1 MKFKPEKKYIYW
13 GITIF
18 CTTIALMLAYFLF
31 FRLDS
36 IKGGVKTL
44 NKILAPVF
52 YGFILAYLMT
62 PLLNIIEGKW
72 IKKLFDKY
80 NILSKNANRNKHIRT
95 LSVGLT
101 IIIVIGVLYLF
112 FSSVIPQ
119 VYQSIQNLIASYSL
133 YIDNLVSWLDSVTA
147 ENPDIANF
155 LSQLVYNYSN
165 EAEDFFTGIVMPT
178 IKTYLLPNVNDILS
192 SLSASVMKLVM
203 FFWNIVIGLVISLYV
218 LAGKEKFAQ
227 GSTRLCYAV
236 LNTKVAN
243 RFIEAIRFTH
253 HTFIGFLGGKV
264 IDSFIIG
271 VICYI
276 SCLIMKMPYAVL
288 VSVIVAV
295 TNIIPFFG
303 PYIGAIP
310 STLIILLVNPRKAL
324 YFIIFIIIL
333 QQIDGNFI
341 GPKILAQS
349 TGLTSFW
356 IIFSIT
362 LFGGLFG
369 VVGMIIGVPIT
380 AVITSFIERW
390 TRRNLRKKNLPED
403 SESYLNV
410 EKITDEGELTK
421 YEYQKPER
429 KKLDKNSKEYKFL
442 MKFLLFLKKAFMAIC
457 DFIILYSQKFYRF
470 MKPIVIKGAKK
481 LWTGI
486 KKLFKSIFSKNKPQK
501 TTNVSEA
508 PSVPEEPVIQE
519 LEDELEEVL
528 SEDNKEL

>member
-18 CTTIALMLAYFLF
+18 CTAIALMLVYFLF

-36 IKGGVKTL
+36 IKGGLKTL

-72 IKKLFDKY
+72 IRKLFDKY
-80 NILSKNANRNKHIRT
+80 NLLSKNNNRNKHIRT

-119 VYQSIQNLIASYSL
+119 VYQSIQNLISSYSS
-133 YIDNLVSWLDSVTA
+133 YIDNLIEWVNSLTA
-147 ENPDIANF
+147 ENPDIAKF

-165 EAEDFFTGIVMPT
+165 EAEDFFTGIVLPT

-227 GSTRLCYAV
+227 GSTRFCYAV

-264 IDSFIIG
+264 IDSLIIG
-271 VICYI
+271 IICYF
-276 SCLIMKMPYAVL
+276 SCLILKMPYVVL

-310 STLIILLVNPRKAL
+310 STLIILLVDPKKAL

-333 QQIDGNFI
+333 QQIDGNVI

-369 VVGMIIGVPIT
+369 IVGMIIGVPIT
-380 AVITSFIERW
+380 AVIISFVERW
-390 TRRNLRKKNLPED
+390 TRRNLRKKNLPE
-403 SESYLNV
+403 ESDRYLNV
-410 EKITDEGELTK
+410 GKITDEGELTE
-421 YEYQKPER
+421 YEYQKPEK
-429 KKLDKNSKEYKFL
+429 KKLDKNSNEYKIM
-442 MKFLLFLKKAFMAIC
+442 MKIFIFLKKAFMAIC
-457 DFIILYSQKFYRF
+457 DFIILYSQKFYHF
-470 MKPIVIKGAKK
+470 MKPLVIKGAKK
-481 LWTGI
+481 LWSGI
-486 KKLFKSIFSKNKPQK
+486 KKLFKALFKKIKSAKAKKTENK
-501 TTNVSEA
+501 A
-508 PSVPEEPVIQE
+508 PVPEAKEPII
-519 LEDELEEVL
+519 EEIEENIN
-528 SEDNKEL
+528 STDKEV

>member
-18 CTTIALMLAYFLF
+18 CTAIALMLAYFLF

-80 NILSKNANRNKHIRT
+80 DILSKNANRNKHIRT

-264 IDSFIIG
+264 IDSFISSG
-271 VICYI
+271 
-276 SCLIMKMPYAVL
+276 
-288 VSVIVAV
+288 
-295 TNIIPFFG
+295 
-303 PYIGAIP
+303 
-310 STLIILLVNPRKAL
+310 
-324 YFIIFIIIL
+324 
-333 QQIDGNFI
+333 
-341 GPKILAQS
+341 
-349 TGLTSFW
+349 
-356 IIFSIT
+356 
-362 LFGGLFG
+362 
-369 VVGMIIGVPIT
+369 
-380 AVITSFIERW
+380 
-390 TRRNLRKKNLPED
+390 TR
-403 SESYLNV
+403 
-410 EKITDEGELTK
+410 
-421 YEYQKPER
+421 
-429 KKLDKNSKEYKFL
+429 
-442 MKFLLFLKKAFMAIC
+442 
-457 DFIILYSQKFYRF
+457 
-470 MKPIVIKGAKK
+470 
-481 LWTGI
+481 
-486 KKLFKSIFSKNKPQK
+486 
-501 TTNVSEA
+501 
-508 PSVPEEPVIQE
+508 
-519 LEDELEEVL
+519 
-528 SEDNKEL
+528 